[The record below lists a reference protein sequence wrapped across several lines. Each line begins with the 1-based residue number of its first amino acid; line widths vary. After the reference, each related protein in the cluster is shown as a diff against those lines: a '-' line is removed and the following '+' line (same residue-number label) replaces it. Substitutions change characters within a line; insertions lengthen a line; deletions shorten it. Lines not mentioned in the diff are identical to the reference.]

1 MIDMGSALG
10 RRLRQPSGR
19 LRWASIAAV
28 ILLAASVSSCE
39 LLNQNAKKPSNAL
52 APAVSTPATPV
63 AVAAAPPP
71 PPPADT
77 TVELSSPP
85 GNDNAKFPGGQK
97 PAAAIVPGT
106 GALAAPVQASQPP
119 QPLVRPNDNVVV
131 TLNFVDADIRE
142 LVKSILGDTLGM
154 TYVIDPN
161 VTGTVTLK
169 TNSPLK
175 PDEML
180 PTLENILAL
189 NGYALVRNGTAY
201 NVVPAAGLKDLPL
214 VATRQESGYGL
225 EIIRVHHVSATQVK
239 TALDQYA
246 PDGVVRIIDDVRGL
260 IAVAA
265 SGPERQKIRELID
278 VFDVDQLAGMSFG
291 IYPVSAAQPREIIEE
306 LEVIFNPTKD
316 PNRNGVLKFLPIN
329 RLSAVLVIA
338 SRPADLNRAGEWID
352 RLDHRLVSDQPRLYV
367 HHVQHGQAKQ
377 IAATLQAIF
386 GGDSTTVQA
395 SPPPSG
401 NVAPNQMAASLVN
414 SGSIPDSG
422 LHSPDATSD
431 PTLAAQQS
439 GLPALPEMQAP
450 TATPVAA
457 SADAMSNTTS
467 QPGRRIRVIAD
478 EPNNSLFILA
488 TPQDFRDIDAAL
500 GRLDVEPLQVL
511 IEATIAEVTLNDKLK
526 YGVEWFFR
534 DGNSSIDLAQIA
546 SGIPL
551 AVFPGFNY
559 VYAGSNARVVISALD
574 QVTHVNVISSP
585 QLMVLDNRSAVLQVG
600 DEVPIITQSAVSVGD
615 PAAPIVNSV
624 QLRDTGVILH
634 VTPRVNSSGGVELDI
649 EQEVSDVVPTTTS
662 TIDSPTIQQRRIKS
676 SVSVHDGGTIALGGL
691 IRDRQS
697 RGKSGIPL
705 LSDIPVL
712 GTLFGTRT
720 NTGDRTELLIL
731 ITPHVVRSPAE
742 ADAITEELRK
752 RVQSV
757 LPLAKKI
764 Q

>member
-1 MIDMGSALG
+1 MSAG
-10 RRLRQPSGR
+10 
-19 LRWASIAAV
+19 
-28 ILLAASVSSCE
+28 SCE
-39 LLNQNAKKPSNAL
+39 LLNQNAKTPSNAL
-52 APAVSTPATPV
+52 APTVSVPSKPAAVTTAPQPLSADSTL
-63 AVAAAPPP
+63 
-71 PPPADT
+71 
-77 TVELSSPP
+77 ELSSPP

-97 PAAAIVPGT
+97 PAPAIIPGT
-106 GALAAPVQASQPP
+106 GALAAPVPTTPP
-119 QPLVRPNDNVVV
+119 SQPLVRPNDNVVV

-142 LVKSILGDTLGM
+142 LVKSILGDTLGL

-161 VTGTVTLK
+161 VAGTVTLK
-169 TNSPLK
+169 TNTPLK

-189 NGYALVRNGTAY
+189 NGYALVHSGTTY
-201 NVVPAAGLKDLPL
+201 NIVPATDLKDIPL

-225 EIIRVHHVSATQVK
+225 EIVRIHHVSATQLK
-239 TALDQYA
+239 AALDQYA
-246 PDGVVRIIDDVRGL
+246 SDNAIRIIDDVRGL
-260 IAVAA
+260 VAVAA
-265 SGPERQKIRELID
+265 SGPERQRIRELID

-291 IYPVSAAQPREIIEE
+291 IYPVSAAQPREIIGE
-306 LEVIFNPTKD
+306 LEVIFNPTKE
-316 PNRNGVLKFLPIN
+316 PNPNGVLKFLPIN
-329 RLSAVLVIA
+329 RLSAIMVIA
-338 SRPADLNRAGEWID
+338 SRPADLSRAGEWID

-386 GGDSTTVQA
+386 GGESTTVEA
-395 SPPPSG
+395 PPPPSG
-401 NVAPNQMAASLVN
+401 NVAPNQIPTSLSATAPTGESGFPPFDDTSDAALYPQQGGSFSSPEMPLVT
-414 SGSIPDSG
+414 GTPAATTV
-422 LHSPDATSD
+422 DATSH
-431 PTLAAQQS
+431 
-439 GLPALPEMQAP
+439 
-450 TATPVAA
+450 
-457 SADAMSNTTS
+457 TTS
-467 QPGRRIRVIAD
+467 KPGKQIRIIAD
-478 EPNNSLFILA
+478 EPNNALFILA

-500 GRLDVEPLQVL
+500 NRLDVEPLQVL

-534 DGNSSIDLAQIA
+534 HDNSSIDLAQLA
-546 SGIPL
+546 SGIPT
-551 AVFPGFNY
+551 AMFPGFNY
-559 VYAGSNARVVISALD
+559 VYAGTNARVVISALD
-574 QVTHVNVISSP
+574 EVTHVNVISSP

-600 DEVPIITQSAVSVGD
+600 DEVPVITQSAVSIDD

-624 QLRDTGVILH
+624 QFRDTGVILH

-662 TIDSPTIQQRRIKS
+662 TIDSPTIQQRKIKS
-676 SVSVHDGGTIALGGL
+676 SVSVHDGETIALGGL
-691 IRDRQS
+691 IRDSQS

-712 GTLFGTRT
+712 GTLFGTKT

-757 LPLAKKI
+757 LPLERKI

>member
-1 MIDMGSALG
+1 VIDISRDLG
-10 RRLRQPSGR
+10 RRLR
-19 LRWASIAAV
+19 LASITAV
-28 ILLAASVSSCE
+28 LFVAASVSSCE
-39 LLNQNAKKPSNAL
+39 LLSPKKPSNAL
-52 APAVSTPATPV
+52 APAVSTPAKPV
-63 AVAAAPPP
+63 AIGPPP
-71 PPPADT
+71 PSADT

-97 PAAAIVPGT
+97 PPAAIVPGT
-106 GALAAPVQASQPP
+106 GALAAPVQASPP
-119 QPLVRPNDNVVV
+119 EQPLVRPNDNVVV

-142 LVKSILGDTLGM
+142 LVKSILGDTLGL

-169 TNSPLK
+169 TNAPLK

-201 NVVPAAGLKDLPL
+201 NVVPAAGVKDIPL
-214 VATRQESGYGL
+214 LAARQESGYGL

-246 PDGVVRIIDDVRGL
+246 PEGVVRIIDDVRGL

-265 SGPERQKIRELID
+265 SGPERQKIRDLID

-291 IYPVSAAQPREIIEE
+291 IYPVSAAQPREIINE

-316 PNRNGVLKFLPIN
+316 PNPNGVLKFLPIN

-338 SRPADLNRAGEWID
+338 SRPADLSRAGDWID

-386 GGDSTTVQA
+386 GGESTTVQA

-401 NVAPNQMAASLVN
+401 NVAPNQTPASLGSSELAAE
-414 SGSIPDSG
+414 SGFP
-422 LHSPDATSD
+422 SPDTAE
-431 PTLAAQQS
+431 PAPAVQQS
-439 GLPALPEMQAP
+439 GLRSSPEMSAP
-450 TATPVAA
+450 TATPAAA
-457 SADAMSNTTS
+457 STDVMSSTTS

-511 IEATIAEVTLNDKLK
+511 IEATIAEVTLNDKLR

-534 DGNSSIDLAQIA
+534 EGNNSIDLAQVA

-559 VYAGSNARVVISALD
+559 VYAGSDARVVISALD
-574 QVTHVNVISSP
+574 QITHVNVISSP

-600 DEVPIITQSAVSVGD
+600 DEVPIITQSAVSVSD

-624 QLRDTGVILH
+624 ELRDTGVILH

-697 RGKSGIPL
+697 RGKSGIPI

-720 NTGDRTELLIL
+720 NTGDRTELLVL

-757 LPLAKKI
+757 LPLERKI